1 MRGSV
6 DVMDLEVVSTWAGA
20 WIAARRSQ
28 IVPPFEKIKMMRLE
42 QAVGT
47 DSTRSPVRA
56 RASTFGGNSRNSEN
70 EDYRGIYE
78 VAHLAAGRK

>member
-28 IVPPFEKIKMMRLE
+28 IVPPFEKMMRLE

-47 DSTRSPVRA
+47 NSTRSPVRA

-70 EDYRGIYE
+70 EHYRGIYE